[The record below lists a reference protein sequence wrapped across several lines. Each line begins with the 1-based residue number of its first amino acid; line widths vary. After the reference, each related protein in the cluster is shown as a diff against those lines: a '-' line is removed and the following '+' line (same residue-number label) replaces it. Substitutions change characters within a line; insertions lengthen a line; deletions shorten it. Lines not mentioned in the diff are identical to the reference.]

1 VSRFRSYDETELF
14 YSIYGSGPP
23 LVCLAGG
30 PGGDVRSL
38 GDLGG
43 LDRHRTLVLLDAR
56 AAGRSDIP
64 ADPATCAFTEQAHD
78 VEALYRHLDLGR
90 ADLLAHSAGALTAQ
104 EFAVRYPERLGSL
117 VLVTPAGRVER
128 EVDDAEVAA
137 IRKRREGEPEG
148 AKAQAAGAQP
158 WEYGV
163 WSEEARAHHGAE
175 YPEPPFWLR
184 QSFYRQA
191 VPGRLARLASVP
203 NPVLSI
209 AGGQDG
215 MAGTAPARLVASAY
229 PNGRLIVMPGCAHW
243 PWVDAPGEFR
253 DLVAGF
259 LDDMAE
265 RLLGR

>member
-1 VSRFRSYDETELF
+1 MSRFRSYDETELF

-56 AAGRSDIP
+56 GAGRSDIP
-64 ADPATCAFTEQAHD
+64 TDPATCAFTEQAHD
-78 VEALYRHLDLGR
+78 VEALFRHLDLGR
-90 ADLLAHSAGALTAQ
+90 ADVLAHSAGTLTAQ

-128 EVDDAEVAA
+128 EVDEAEVAA
-137 IRKRREGEPEG
+137 IRKRRAGEPG
-148 AKAQAAGAQP
+148 GKQAKDAGAQP
-158 WEYGV
+158 WEYGT
-163 WSEEARAHHGAE
+163 WSEAARAHHAAE

-184 QSFYRQA
+184 QSFYRPPAPDQ
-191 VPGRLARLASVP
+191 VARLASVP
-203 NPVLSI
+203 NPVLAI
-209 AGGQDG
+209 AGEQDG
-215 MAGTAPARLVASAY
+215 MSGTAPARLVASAY
-229 PNGRLIVMPGCAHW
+229 PDGRLSLMHECGHW
-243 PWVDAPGEFR
+243 PWVDAPGQFR